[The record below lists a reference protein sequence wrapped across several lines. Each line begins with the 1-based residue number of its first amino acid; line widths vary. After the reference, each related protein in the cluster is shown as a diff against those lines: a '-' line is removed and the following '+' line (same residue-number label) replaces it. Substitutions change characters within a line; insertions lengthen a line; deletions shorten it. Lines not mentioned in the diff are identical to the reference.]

1 MLWKRLSFSYATIL
15 LFTIMIFCVN
25 MYSLQKLY
33 GKTDEIVHKVFPLT
47 NAVDAPEKSLLSL
60 QNAVDSYVMTQNDA
74 SIVNVNKDIE
84 NLKVDQESIHKYFG
98 VYPEI
103 KNAVLQQEKQVTNLI
118 DFYQQQIKLVGTF
131 DVVQAQLNIGKGKK
145 MFEEY
150 RKLKTDTTNKINQ
163 INQKVLNQ
171 AGQLKTQ
178 NLILSLGVSLV
189 VFILIILIA
198 MKMMRDIIKP
208 INNVSEVLHRIS
220 NGDLTVKEIKVKKSD
235 EIGNMMIT
243 LNKMIGDLRHTVSEV
258 SLSAQQ
264 VALQSEELSAS
275 TEQGSHS
282 AQVTAN
288 ISQNTTKDF
297 EQQLNAVGQ
306 MSDSIHSVSS
316 AIEEITNNST
326 QMIQMMEEST
336 NQVDKGTR
344 AVVNVVNQMN
354 EISESVEHTTHSIEL
369 LGEHSNQITK
379 IVQMITSISDQT
391 NLLALNAAI
400 EAARAGEYGRGFA
413 VVADEV
419 RKLAEESRKSAE
431 EIHKMI
437 SDVQIETKQAV
448 ASMNTSIEKI
458 QTGLHYTDK
467 ANHALNNIHTTIHET
482 YKKGNSVRNS
492 VLDVDQLIE
501 GILKSLEEVHT
512 IVEKSVISLQESNQ
526 ASQQQLASID
536 DISNSTV
543 SLETLAQQLQKAVSV
558 FNLQDSERAIVQN
571 ETMIEISQKD
581 ISQKVKKGRNIK
593 SNNKKNQKSL
603 QSIKDFFKLNRIKK
617 SS

>member
-1 MLWKRLSFSYATIL
+1 MLWKRLSLSYATIL

-47 NAVDAPEKSLLSL
+47 NAVNAPEKSLLSL
-60 QNAVDSYVMTQNDA
+60 QNAVDSYVMTQNDS

-84 NLKVDQESIHKYFG
+84 TLKVDQESIHKYFG

-103 KNAVLQQEKQVTNLI
+103 KKDVLQQETQVTNLI
-118 DFYQQQIKLVGTF
+118 GFYQQQIKLVDTF

-150 RKLKTDTTNKINQ
+150 RNLKAETTNKINE
-163 INQKVLNQ
+163 INQKVLNE
-171 AGQLKTQ
+171 ARQLKTQ

-208 INNVSEVLHRIS
+208 INKVSGVLHRIS

-235 EIGNMMIT
+235 EIGKMMIT
-243 LNKMIGDLRHTVSEV
+243 LNKMIGDLRKTVSEV

-264 VALQSEELSAS
+264 VAMQSEELSAS

-282 AQVTAN
+282 AQVTAT
-288 ISQNTTKDF
+288 IAQNTTKDF

-354 EISESVEHTTHSIEL
+354 EISESVEHTTQSIEL

-379 IVQMITSISDQT
+379 IVHMITSISDQT

-467 ANHALNNIHTTIHET
+467 ANHALNNIQTTIHET

-492 VLDVDQLIE
+492 VVDVDNLTE
-501 GILKSLEEVHT
+501 GIVEVLEEVQN
-512 IVEKSVISLQESNQ
+512 IVEKSVDSLQESNQ

-536 DISNSTV
+536 DISNSTE
-543 SLETLAQQLQKAVSV
+543 SLATLAQQLQKAVSV
-558 FNLQDSERAIVQN
+558 FNFQDSGEVIDQHKTVIDLRPTEV
-571 ETMIEISQKD
+571 SQKAKRTGNTQ
-581 ISQKVKKGRNIK
+581 S
-593 SNNKKNQKSL
+593 NKKLVL
-603 QSIKDFFKLNRIKK
+603 QSIKEFFKLDRIKK